1 MFLIHNKPEQ
11 APFLAQA
18 ILSACH
24 LDNGW
29 PSPAIPKVL
38 MSLFKELLNYE
49 INFENLSRANILDI
63 KERLPN
69 PSQRRELIE
78 LMTMMEMLCR
88 PIPKEL
94 QDSVDRWAE
103 GLAVDDRTL
112 LLARDLSKN
121 SQLQATLDFYRL
133 NWIGE
138 GDPQDD
144 QHFKELLSH
153 YGDSAYALSLE
164 SDPQETARWEKL
176 KNYPDAS
183 LGRALWQFYQARGF
197 KLPGEIGGANAAL
210 AHHDWVHVIADYDT
224 TAIGELE
231 VTAFM
236 ASASRSQ
243 GAMLG
248 FIGAVSIYE
257 TGLLKSLV
265 THSYQHTLSAPGG
278 VERVAAAIT
287 RGKNCKIDPLLG
299 PDYFSIAHE
308 PLEIIRLNWGLS

>member
-11 APFLAQA
+11 APLLAHA
-18 ILSACH
+18 IFSACY
-24 LDNGW
+24 LEKGW
-29 PSPAIPKVL
+29 PSSAIPHVL
-38 MSLFKELLNYE
+38 KMLFKKLLNYE
-49 INFENLSRANILDI
+49 IDFENISRINILDV
-63 KERLPN
+63 KQRLPDL
-69 PSQRRELIE
+69 SQRRELIE
-78 LMTMMEMLCR
+78 LMTTMEMLCR
-88 PIPKEL
+88 PISKDL

-112 LLARDLSKN
+112 LLARNLSKN
-121 SQLQATLDFYRL
+121 AQLQATLDFYRL

-138 GDPQDD
+138 GDPQED

-183 LGRALWQFYQARGF
+183 LGKALWQFYQTRGF
-197 KLPGEIGGANAAL
+197 KLPGEIGGANTAL

-248 FIGAVSIYE
+248 FVGAVSIYE
-257 TGLLKSLV
+257 TGFLKSLV
-265 THSYQHTLSAPGG
+265 TQSYQHTLSSPGG
-278 VERVAAAIT
+278 VERVAAAIN
-287 RGKNCKIDPLLG
+287 RGKMCKTDPLLG
-299 PDYFSIAHE
+299 LDYFSIARE
-308 PLEIIRLNWGLS
+308 PVEKIRHNWGLF

>member
-11 APFLAQA
+11 APLLAQA
-18 ILSACH
+18 IFSACYLEH
-24 LDNGW
+24 GW
-29 PSPAIPKVL
+29 PSPEIPHVL
-38 MSLFKELLNYE
+38 TTLFKELLNYE
-49 INFENLSRANILDI
+49 IDFENIFRITILDV
-63 KERLPN
+63 KERLPE
-69 PSQRRELIE
+69 PAQRRELIE
-78 LMTMMEMLCR
+78 LMTTMEMLCR
-88 PIPKEL
+88 PISKEL
-94 QDSVDRWAE
+94 QASVDQWADQ
-103 GLAVDDRTL
+103 LAIDDRTL

-121 SQLQATLDFYRL
+121 AQLQATLDFYRL

-144 QHFKELLSH
+144 QHFKQLLSH

-164 SDPQETARWEKL
+164 SNPQETARWAKL
-176 KNYPDAS
+176 KDYPDAS
-183 LGRALWQFYQARGF
+183 LGKELWQFYQKRGF

-210 AHHDWVHVIADYDT
+210 AHHDWVHVIANYDT

-248 FIGAVSIYE
+248 FVGAVSIYE

-278 VERVAAAIT
+278 VERVSAAIM

-299 PDYFSIAHE
+299 PNYFSIAHE
-308 PLEIIRLNWGLS
+308 PLEKIRLNWGII

>member
-1 MFLIHNKPEQ
+1 MFLIHNKPEH

-18 ILSACH
+18 IFSACH
-24 LDNGW
+24 LNNGW
-29 PSPAIPKVL
+29 PSPVIPHVL
-38 MSLFKELLNYE
+38 KTLFKELLNYK
-49 INFENLSRANILDI
+49 IDFENISPINPLDI
-63 KERLPN
+63 EEHLSS

-78 LMTMMEMLCR
+78 LMTTIEMLCR
-88 PIPKEL
+88 PISKDL
-94 QDSVDRWAE
+94 QASVDRWADA
-103 GLAVDDRTL
+103 LAVDDRTL
-112 LLARDLSKN
+112 LLVRDLSK
-121 SQLQATLDFYRL
+121 SAQLQATLDFYRL

-138 GDPQDD
+138 GDPQDNR
-144 QHFKELLSH
+144 HFKELLSH

-164 SDPQETARWEKL
+164 SDPQETARWQKL
-176 KNYPDAS
+176 KDYPDPS
-183 LGRALWQFYQARGF
+183 LGKALWQFYQLRGF

-236 ASASRSQ
+236 ASASQSQ

-265 THSYQHTLSAPGG
+265 TQSYQYTLSSPGG
-278 VERVAAAIT
+278 AERVAAAIN
-287 RGKNCKIDPLLG
+287 RGKKCKTDPLLG

-308 PLEIIRLNWGLS
+308 PLEKIRHNWGLI